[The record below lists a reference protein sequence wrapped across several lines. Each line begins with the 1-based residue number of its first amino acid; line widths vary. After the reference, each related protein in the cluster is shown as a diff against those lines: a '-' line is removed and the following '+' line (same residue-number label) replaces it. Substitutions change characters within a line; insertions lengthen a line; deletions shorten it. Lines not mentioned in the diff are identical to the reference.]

1 MKNLLEFECAKWP
14 SSFRTDGLPVPVREA
29 DLWPF
34 PVP

>member
-1 MKNLLEFECAKWP
+1 MTLNRVRAKGNTAKP
-14 SSFRTDGLPVPVREA
+14 FRTDGLPVPVREA